1 MITVIVLGAGA
12 GGGFPQWNSA
22 APACARARAGD
33 PAAKP
38 RTQASVA
45 ISADGQNWFL
55 LNAAPDMRAQ
65 LDATPELH
73 PKRAPRHSPIAGVVL
88 AGSEID
94 AMVGLLTLRE
104 GHAFTI
110 TATHTIFAHL
120 DANPMFE
127 VLNRAIVARQ
137 TVALETPSPL
147 ALPGGQPAGLTITA
161 FAAPGKT
168 PLYRER
174 AGDQSAMPPDG
185 NVGLDITDG
194 TSRLVFLPGCA
205 RVDNALRARLTDTG
219 ALFFDG
225 TLWRDDEMEVA
236 GIAPR
241 TGRDMGHMSVGGP
254 EGVIAQ
260 LADLE
265 IRHRVLIHINNT
277 NPILL
282 SDSPEHASVRQAGW
296 QVGFDG
302 MRFTL

>member
-1 MITVIVLGAGA
+1 MISVIVLGAGA

-22 APACARARAGD
+22 APGCVRARRGD
-33 PAAKP
+33 PAALP

-45 ISADGQNWFL
+45 ISADGDNWFL

-73 PKRAPRHSPIAGVVL
+73 PRQSPRHSPIAGVVL

-94 AMVGLLTLRE
+94 AVVGLLTLRE
-104 GHAFTI
+104 AHAFTI
-110 TATHTIFAHL
+110 TATPTIFAHL

-127 VLNRAIVARQ
+127 VLNRALVRRQ
-137 TVALETPSPL
+137 TISLETPSPL
-147 ALPGGQPAGLTITA
+147 ALADGRASGLTVTA

-174 AGDQSAMPPDG
+174 AGDRSAMPADG
-185 NVGLDITDG
+185 NVGLDISDG
-194 TSRLVFLPGCA
+194 STRLVFLPGCA
-205 RVDNALRARLTDTG
+205 RVDDALRARLHGAD

-225 TLWRDDEMEVA
+225 TLWRDDEMAVA

-260 LADLE
+260 LQGIA
-265 IRHRVLIHINNT
+265 IPRRVLIHINNT

-282 SDSPEHASVRQAGW
+282 SDSPEHEAVRQAGW

>member
-1 MITVIVLGAGA
+1 MISVIVLGAGA

-22 APACARARAGD
+22 APGCARARAGD
-33 PAAKP
+33 PTALP

-45 ISADGQNWFL
+45 ISADSQNWFL

-73 PKRAPRHSPIAGVVL
+73 PRRAPRHSPIAGVVL

-94 AMVGLLTLRE
+94 AVVGLLTLRE
-104 GHAFTI
+104 AHAFTI
-110 TATHTIFAHL
+110 TATPTIFAHL
-120 DANPMFE
+120 DANPMFA
-127 VLNRAIVARQ
+127 VLNREIVRRQ
-137 TVALETPSPL
+137 TL
-147 ALPGGQPAGLTITA
+147 ALDTPAPLRLVDGTPAGLTVTA

-174 AGDQSAMPPDG
+174 AGDQSALPPDG

-194 TSRLVFLPGCA
+194 ASRLVFLPGCA
-205 RVDNALRARLTDTG
+205 RVDAALRARLTG
-219 ALFFDG
+219 AAALFFDG
-225 TLWRDDEMEVA
+225 TLWRDDEMAIA

-254 EGVIAQ
+254 DGVIAR
-260 LADLE
+260 LHGVE
-265 IRHRVLIHINNT
+265 IPNRVLIHINNT

-282 SDSPEHASVRQAGW
+282 SDSPEHAAVRQAGW
-296 QVGFDG
+296 LVGFDG